1 MKETDLAWAHIGAE
15 FIISYYVQCLR
26 GVDLTM
32 GTGFK
37 NMTDIQ
43 ESKESLQESLQQ
55 VITLLNKHRLVE
67 ELVHKQDMPKQ
78 ELVQTLVHRQNLV
91 ELQKKL
97 DSLHPA
103 DVAYILEALPLEQRL
118 DVWDMV
124 KAERDGEILLEVS
137 DAVRQTLIA
146 DMDSD
151 ELLAAAEQ
159 LDTDELADL
168 APDLPRDVLQELLE
182 SLDARNRDRLQSAL
196 GYSEDAVGALMDFD
210 IVTIREDITLEVALR
225 YLRRIGSLP
234 DHTDKLFVVDRD
246 DVLRGVLP
254 LKRLVVNDP
263 DSSVAEIMADDA
275 VMFHPEDKADE
286 AAKAFERY
294 DLVTAPVVDANN
306 RLIGRLTVDTVMDYI
321 REEAESDMLSMAGL
335 REEEDIFSSVWKSV
349 QNRWTWL
356 AINLVTAFLASR
368 VIGLFEGS
376 IERIVALAALMPIV
390 AGMGGNSGNQ
400 TTTMIVRGLA
410 LGQVSGYNTKSMLIK
425 ETGVGLINGLI
436 WGSVLGVIAYWLYD
450 NAALGVV
457 MAAAMTL
464 NLLLAAIM
472 GVMIPLVMS
481 TKFNRDPA
489 VGSSVM
495 ITAVTDSGGFFI
507 FLGLATIF
515 LL

>member
-1 MKETDLAWAHIGAE
+1 MM
-15 FIISYYVQCLR
+15 S
-26 GVDLTM
+26 
-32 GTGFK
+32 TGFED
-37 NMTDIQ
+37 MTDIQ

-78 ELVQTLVHRQNLV
+78 ELVQTLVHKQNLV

-97 DSLHPA
+97 DALHPA

-168 APDLPRDVLQELLE
+168 APDLPRDVLQDLLD
-182 SLDARNRDRLQSAL
+182 SLDSRNRERLQSAL

-263 DSSVAEIMADDA
+263 DASVAEIMADDA

-294 DLVTAPVVDANN
+294 DLVTAPVVDASN

-376 IERIVALAALMPIV
+376 IEKIVALAALMPIV

-489 VGSSVM
+489 VGSSVL